1 MTLVRGLAVA
11 LGLVCCARTVAA
23 QSSDPLGFTL
33 VQAVRLTLAQQPEIK
48 IQEQQVEVI
57 RGALE
62 TARAAFDPRLQTSL
76 QRYRDHNPLLEAQQ
90 APGIEDVRTDGWGYS
105 ARATQQF
112 RSGLVVGPT
121 VDFTR
126 TTLNVAPISESRTRV
141 AFLIQKPF
149 LRGHGAAATAASENA
164 ARIDLDAANLDLR
177 YQISISIVRTVSAYW
192 SYVAAYRN
200 LNIVRDSE
208 ARFRTLL
215 AEVGAMIE
223 ADHLAAAEAK
233 QLRANLATRV
243 GQRVAAEQALFEA
256 SQALGLAAGLPA
268 DEIFGLPA
276 PADPLPEADFRGE
289 VGADPGAFVE
299 MAITQRADLMSA
311 RTRTQSAEALLGAA
325 RSAGRPQLDLQL
337 QAGWAGLG
345 EGPGFSRFFSPI
357 GTNIGGLNAQASL
370 VLDLPFGHR
379 AGRGQLASQLA
390 IVSQTRL
397 STSDLERRIR
407 SAVAVAMSNL
417 AASAQRVATS
427 RESSELFRAAVDD
440 EKEKL
445 RLGIGTTI
453 DVIQTEDRLTQALA
467 SELEAQLNYAN
478 ALARVRFE
486 TGSLLVIDTGRQEID
501 MQTLTTVP
509 AARK

>member
-1 MTLVRGLAVA
+1 MTLSRGLAVA
-11 LGLVCCARTVAA
+11 LGLVCAGNAAA

-33 VQAVRLTLAQQPEIK
+33 VQAVRLTLEKQPEIR
-48 IQEQQVEVI
+48 IQEQQVEVN
-57 RGALE
+57 RGVWE

-105 ARATQQF
+105 ARATQRF

-121 VDFTR
+121 LDFTR
-126 TTLNVAPISESRTRV
+126 TTVNLAPIPESRTKV
-141 AFLIQKPF
+141 AFLIQRPF

-177 YQISISIVRTVSAYW
+177 YQVSISIVRTVSAYW

-200 LNIVRDSE
+200 LTIVRDSE
-208 ARFRTLL
+208 SRFRTLL
-215 AEVGAMIE
+215 DEVGAMIQ
-223 ADHLAAAEAK
+223 ADQIAASEAK
-233 QLRANLATRV
+233 QLRANLAARV
-243 GQRVAAEQALFEA
+243 AQRVAAEQSLFEA
-256 SQALGLAAGLPA
+256 RQALGLAAGLSA
-268 DEIFGLPA
+268 EEIFALPA
-276 PADPLPEADFRGE
+276 PADPLPEADFLGE
-289 VGADPGAFVE
+289 VGAGPGAFLD
-299 MAITQRADLMSA
+299 MAIAQRADLMSA

-325 RSAGRPQLDLQL
+325 RSAGKPQFDLQL

-345 EGPGFSRFFSPI
+345 EGASVSRFFSPI
-357 GTNIGGLNAQASL
+357 GTNVAGLNAQASL
-370 VLDLPFGHR
+370 VLDLPFGNR

-390 IVSQTRL
+390 SVSQARL

-407 SAVAVAMSNL
+407 SAVAIAVSNL
-417 AASAQRVATS
+417 AASSQRVATS

-486 TGSLLVIDTGRQEID
+486 TGSLLDMDTGRQEIT
-501 MQTLTTVP
+501 MQALTTVP